1 MKHIHLIGIGGTGL
15 SAIARVLLESGYQVS
30 GSDRSPS
37 PLSDA
42 LAADGVKIMIG
53 HDPANVRG
61 ADQVVRS
68 SAVSVDNPEVQAA
81 LQAGIPVLKRSEFL
95 QQMLSDKL
103 SIAVAGTHGK
113 TTTTA
118 MIAWMLVKLN
128 QDPSYIVGG
137 VLKNLNRNAHAG
149 KGPIFVIEADEY
161 DRMFLGIRPKLL
173 VVTNIEH
180 DHPDCF
186 PTPETYYQAFV
197 EFSGQLEESG
207 TILACGDNP
216 GSASLAAEATKAGRM
231 TLSYGLGQANDY
243 HGRNLS
249 INEIG
254 GFDLDICYHNSRL
267 GKLQLQVAGEH
278 NACNAISA
286 AAIAHQ
292 LGLPLEDAFSALRGF
307 RGTSRRF
314 DVLGEAAGITVID
327 DYAHHP
333 TEIRATLAA
342 ARAKYPARRI
352 WAVWQPHTFS
362 RTRTLQQEFAGAFG
376 NADQVI
382 VTAIYAAREMQ
393 TDFTA
398 DQLLRSMKHPA
409 ARYAATLDDATGYL
423 LKDLLPGDV
432 LIVLSAGDADQISS
446 NVLAAIQ
453 ERK

>member
-1 MKHIHLIGIGGTGL
+1 MNHIHLIGIGGTGL
-15 SAIARVLLESGYQVS
+15 SAIARVLLESGFKVS

-42 LAADGVKIMIG
+42 LALDGVKIMHG
-53 HDPANVRG
+53 HSPDNIRG

-68 SAVSVDNPEVQAA
+68 SAISDDNPEVQAA
-81 LQAGIPVLKRSEFL
+81 IQAGIPVLKRSEFL
-95 QQMLSDKL
+95 QQLLKDKL
-103 SIAVAGTHGK
+103 SIAIAGTHGK

-118 MIAWMLVKLN
+118 MIAWMLVKLD
-128 QDPSYIVGG
+128 QDPSYIIGG
-137 VLKNLNRNAHAG
+137 VSKNLNRNAHAG

-161 DRMFLGIRPKLL
+161 DHMFLGIKPKLL
-173 VVTNIEH
+173 VVTNLEH

-186 PTPETYYQAFV
+186 PTPEQYYAAFL
-197 EFSGQLEESG
+197 EFTGQLEDSG
-207 TILACGDNP
+207 TILAAGDNP
-216 GSASLAAEATKAGRM
+216 GSARLVADASKRGQM
-231 TLSYGLGQANDY
+231 TLTYGLGQENDY
-243 HGRNLS
+243 QGRNLS
-249 INEIG
+249 VNTSG
-254 GFDLDICYHNSRL
+254 GFDLDVCYHESLL

-292 LGLPLEDAFSALRGF
+292 LGLSLTEAFAALRSF

-314 DVLGEAAGITVID
+314 DVLGEADGITVID

-342 ARAKYPARRI
+342 ARARYPDRRI
-352 WAVWQPHTFS
+352 WAVWQPHTYS
-362 RTRTLQQEFAGAFG
+362 RTRALEQGFIGSFD

-382 VTAIYAAREMQ
+382 VTVIYAARESQ
-393 TDFTA
+393 TGFSA
-398 DQLLRSMKHPA
+398 DQLVRSMKHPA
-409 ARYAATLDDATGYL
+409 ARYAASLDEATGYL
-423 LKDLLPGDV
+423 LNNLLPGDV

-453 ERK
+453 GRK